1 MRQQPSKA
9 LGLVL
14 VFILGDS
21 FGTVWSCGDLSGDIL
36 CLSVC
41 HSFGRLYPRWRA
53 KHAAP
58 RGFTKLPPKRQG
70 PALTTVRKI
79 ADQPSNPNRPGVRGE
94 CGTDQ
99 PTLGRRVLANQKKE
113 RRGPFFPN
121 LREAS
126 NQSRGQEQKTLPT
139 SPCKKNAFP
148 HSSAA
153 CVHLRVSELSHAG
166 ESSAFPH
173 SMPE

>member
-14 VFILGDS
+14 VFILEDS

-99 PTLGRRVLANQKKE
+99 PTLGRRVLANLEK
-113 RRGPFFPN
+113 RAARPPFFPN

-126 NQSRGQEQKTLPT
+126 NLITRTAAKRYCTYIPLQEECLSTQLGCMC
-139 SPCKKNAFP
+139 SPACFRAFT
-148 HSSAA
+148 
-153 CVHLRVSELSHAG
+153 RR
-166 ESSAFPH
+166 
-173 SMPE
+173 